1 MGLLDFLFK
10 NFDVEYKRDVP
21 EDIRQS
27 MHRLLDRVL
36 DTQDDIDSNC
46 LGIELHRKLDSA
58 RELYPIRNIGRN
70 DHDQ

>member
-10 NFDVEYKRDVP
+10 NFNVEYKRDVP

-36 DTQDDIDSNC
+36 DTKDDIDSNC
-46 LGIELHRKLDSA
+46 LGIELSRKLDSA
-58 RELYPIRNIGRN
+58 RELYPIRKYRKERP
-70 DHDQ
+70 